1 MGMKDAITKDK
12 EDEEMKNYAQ
22 VLYYMALVQ
31 SGFSIEADDVPKYSS
46 FLENVVREGMSI
58 DKDAK
63 ADAMPTFGSDA
74 DEDEDGE
81 DEDEG
86 DDEEEEGDDEEELED
101 DEDGADESEESKD

>member
-1 MGMKDAITKDK
+1 MGNK
-12 EDEEMKNYAQ
+12 EMTNYAQ

-63 ADAMPTFGSDA
+63 ADTMPTFGSEA
-74 DEDEDGE
+74 DEDEDEGE
-81 DEDEG
+81 DED
-86 DDEEEEGDDEEELED
+86 EEGDDEEELED
-101 DEDGADESEESKD
+101 DEDGADESEESKDEL